1 MFRSTASFL
10 CVGLILFWVAAGA
23 TAQTTRAGKGDKRA
37 GSTTRTWTDVTG
49 KFKVRASLVDV
60 EEGNVRLR
68 KSDGKTISV
77 PLEKLS
83 EADQQWIAKN
93 ASGATT
99 EGVPAAAAGGAS
111 DWPSFRGP
119 NRDGKSPDTGLLK
132 QWPEGGPKLLWEVN
146 DLGKGFSSA
155 SVAGGMIYITGLS
168 GNGLTLFALDMDGKH
183 VWKADLGADWD
194 NYPGAR
200 ASATIDEGK
209 VYLLSGAGMLGCFDA
224 KRGKPLWSHHAKEFG
239 GSPGQWGYAES
250 VLIYGNA
257 AIFKPGG
264 RNCIVA
270 LNKQN
275 GQPLW
280 SSRGFQ
286 AGPEYSSCLLFVHDR
301 TPMIATGTNQGLV
314 CVNAQN
320 GAMLWSNPFAANNTA
335 NCPTPAYSDGYVFW
349 ANGYGKG
356 GICMKLGRGGT
367 ASQAWTTNDMVCHH
381 GGYIIQEGYIY
392 GNNGEGWACLDLRT
406 GKKQWEERAVGK
418 GSLCWADGML
428 YLFSEN
434 SGRAALGTCSPEGLK
449 ITGQMQVRG
458 KDKSW
463 AHPVVI
469 GGRLY
474 LRYDTNLYCF
484 DVKAK

>member
-1 MFRSTASFL
+1 
-10 CVGLILFWVAAGA
+10 
-23 TAQTTRAGKGDKRA
+23 
-37 GSTTRTWTDVTG
+37 
-49 KFKVRASLVDV
+49 
-60 EEGNVRLR
+60 
-68 KSDGKTISV
+68 
-77 PLEKLS
+77 
-83 EADQQWIAKN
+83 
-93 ASGATT
+93 
-99 EGVPAAAAGGAS
+99 
-111 DWPSFRGP
+111 
-119 NRDGKSPDTGLLK
+119 
-132 QWPEGGPKLLWEVN
+132 LLWEVN